1 MSHQKTQKIRLL
13 YLGKK
18 KIEKCHLKQV
28 LANIE
33 DFLLSCY
40 RSKEINEVDSNDLDF
55 ELFKTK
61 QVQIKP
67 GRGTLLQF
75 IITPLKIGLHNLKVT
90 AKSTLGQDILIKTL
104 NVQAE
109 GDTLSAN
116 IPVFIDLRSATSMER
131 NITVTYWHYSFS

>member
-1 MSHQKTQKIRLL
+1 M
-13 YLGKK
+13 
-18 KIEKCHLKQV
+18 
-28 LANIE
+28 
-33 DFLLSCY
+33 
-40 RSKEINEVDSNDLDF
+40 
-55 ELFKTK
+55 
-61 QVQIKP
+61 QIKP

-131 NITVTYWHYSFS
+131 NITVIYWNYFYSFKKVHLLKIHFFTFRSVSPNTPCQILKELCFQGQPTP

>member
-1 MSHQKTQKIRLL
+1 MSL
-13 YLGKK
+13 
-18 KIEKCHLKQV
+18 V
-28 LANIE
+28 LVNNLD
-33 DFLLSCY
+33 DFFLSCY

>member
-1 MSHQKTQKIRLL
+1 MSFKI
-13 YLGKK
+13 
-18 KIEKCHLKQV
+18 
-28 LANIE
+28 LANIANF
-33 DFLLSCY
+33 FLSRY

-131 NITVTYWHYSFS
+131 NITVTYWHYFYSFKKVRLLKIHFYF

>member
-1 MSHQKTQKIRLL
+1 MSFKI
-13 YLGKK
+13 
-18 KIEKCHLKQV
+18 
-28 LANIE
+28 LANIANF
-33 DFLLSCY
+33 FLPCY

-131 NITVTYWHYSFS
+131 NITVTYWPYSFSFKKVRLLKIHFYF

>member
-1 MSHQKTQKIRLL
+1 M
-13 YLGKK
+13 
-18 KIEKCHLKQV
+18 
-28 LANIE
+28 
-33 DFLLSCY
+33 
-40 RSKEINEVDSNDLDF
+40 
-55 ELFKTK
+55 
-61 QVQIKP
+61 QIKP

-131 NITVTYWHYSFS
+131 NITVTYWHYSKKKYAYLKFIFTFRSVSLNTPYQILKELCSQGQPTP